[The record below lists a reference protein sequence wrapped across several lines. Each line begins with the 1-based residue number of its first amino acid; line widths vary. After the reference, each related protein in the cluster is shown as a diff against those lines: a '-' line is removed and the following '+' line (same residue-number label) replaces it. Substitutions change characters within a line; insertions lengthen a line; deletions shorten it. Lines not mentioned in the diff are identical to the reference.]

1 LVTQDEVGELARFL
15 VSRPG
20 RALTGN
26 VLYVDGGLHILS

>member
-1 LVTQDEVGELARFL
+1 MRWLWALLLLCSCT
-15 VSRPG
+15 